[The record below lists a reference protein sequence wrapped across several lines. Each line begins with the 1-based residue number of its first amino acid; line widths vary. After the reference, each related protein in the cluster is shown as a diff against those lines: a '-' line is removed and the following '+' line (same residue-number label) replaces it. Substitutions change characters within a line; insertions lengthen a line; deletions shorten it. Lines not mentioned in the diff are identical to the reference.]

1 METDRDKKNP
11 LRGRGAISAAGG
23 DLSEFGRTEHSL
35 HYLWFCLKG
44 GMSPCLFHKGLIYA
58 NEGLSVHVVVTLHVS
73 LGHRLNG
80 SDGLDSIR

>member
-35 HYLWFCLKG
+35 HFLWGC
-44 GMSPCLFHKGLIYA
+44 
-58 NEGLSVHVVVTLHVS
+58 LHVC
-73 LGHRLNG
+73 
-80 SDGLDSIR
+80 SIKDLYMPMKDCQFMLL